1 MQVDSLMMSNKWA
14 AGRVPPLDLTDHS
27 LCSTDEADL
36 RWQTMKPDHQTL
48 SSVANLLNLPRKQ
61 AIYQDKY
68 ENNYTQTSFDQT
80 FKYDFV
86 LGADGL
92 PIGKWR
98 FDCYFKFHEVQLH
111 FRFADPRDWT
121 RADVWSWLT
130 NLALNEGLQPNAD
143 LAQKFP
149 MNGKALC
156 LMSLDMYL
164 ARVPHG
170 GKMLYRDFRL
180 RLARAMS
187 L

>member
-1 MQVDSLMMSNKWA
+1 M
-14 AGRVPPLDLTDHS
+14 
-27 LCSTDEADL
+27 E
-36 RWQTMKPDHQTL
+36 
-48 SSVANLLNLPRKQ
+48 LP
-61 AIYQDKY
+61 
-68 ENNYTQTSFDQT
+68 
-80 FKYDFV
+80 
-86 LGADGL
+86 G
-92 PIGKWR
+92 
-98 FDCYFKFHEVQLH
+98 
-111 FRFADPRDWT
+111 FADPRDWT

-130 NLALNEGLQPNAD
+130 NLALSEGLMQPNAD
-143 LAQKFP
+143 LSQKFP